1 MHAYIFIYFPCASVT
16 HYWHSLIPVG
26 MAKLKLYYDLMS
38 QPSRAVYIFLKVNN
52 IPFEA
57 IQIAIRNG
65 RYILF
70 HSYLLFGYVTRF
82 ILRLCNPNTYP
93 ITIQRLT

>member
-1 MHAYIFIYFPCASVT
+1 MCMHVYLFT
-16 HYWHSLIPVG
+16 LPVA

-38 QPSRAVYIFLKVNN
+38 QPSRAVYIFLKVND

-65 RYILF
+65 RCILL
-70 HSYLLFGYVTRF
+70 HSYLFFGYVIRF
-82 ILRLCNPNTYP
+82 ILR
-93 ITIQRLT
+93 